1 MVFSWNMGGLGQS
14 RAVGFEPA
22 TEFRFA
28 EPEPDA
34 SASMGALRPH
44 LETVTDPDPNAAWAF
59 WSDSDARDH
68 LRGLALDSDESWAC
82 SALTRGR
89 LATAADEDRLLAVAD
104 ADALAGFAVRTR
116 VTERETD
123 NETIRTATYGTA
135 AWRDV
140 DAGGAVRRDCRRR
153 RRGRRRRGPSADPR
167 NGRARQRHGRKPDP
181 GGRRARFR
189 NECGPHG
196 RTMSLFGVALP
207 WSLPLTL
214 VIYGVVVAA
223 AVWIYRDAKA
233 RGSRYAI
240 VWALATLLF
249 TIVPVLAYLY
259 LHRDAGPA
267 RSERPDR

>member
-1 MVFSWNMGGLGQS
+1 
-14 RAVGFEPA
+14 
-22 TEFRFA
+22 
-28 EPEPDA
+28 
-34 SASMGALRPH
+34 
-44 LETVTDPDPNAAWAF
+44 
-59 WSDSDARDH
+59 
-68 LRGLALDSDESWAC
+68 
-82 SALTRGR
+82 
-89 LATAADEDRLLAVAD
+89 
-104 ADALAGFAVRTR
+104 

-140 DAGGAVRRDCRRR
+140 DAAGALYDAIAGDAAAVDADAARVLIPETVEHVSDTGANRIPVAAEPDFVM
-153 RRGRRRRGPSADPR
+153 SA
-167 NGRARQRHGRKPDP
+167 
-181 GGRRARFR
+181 
-189 NECGPHG
+189 GPHG

-259 LHRDAGPA
+259 LHHPRRGPA